1 MDYSIKVSVENH
13 CSTTVKGNL
22 LETLTAEVM
31 KAQQFSV
38 VKTIRITG
46 MELDVHARHK
56 YTGEEIIVECKA
68 WEENINADVISKLI
82 GNIVI
87 NNYSAGWLITTGGL
101 GKDAEGLR
109 LSWEKKPSEERKKLT
124 IYTADRI
131 VELLITNRVVVDA
144 KSLICKLPENFVYND
159 KSTLFITNIG
169 KYWLFV
175 GSFNSGTIANSVIA
189 FEATSG
195 ERVCDEE
202 SLKRLKEVKS
212 IYSEYDWR
220 LEKGQNIKRKDNVE
234 FQDIVTVMSGDTWS
248 DYRPSRPI
256 DYVGRK
262 CLIASVFS
270 FFDDVLCRQTNTRLF
285 ALKSPSGWGKSST
298 ILKLI
303 DEAKKRGKS
312 NKYFIFAVDVRTAL
326 SNRYAELAFKNCL
339 ECAIKESFIPFEKE
353 EISIWD
359 ITNIVDTDDIKR
371 IFSYLSENGKE
382 IILIFDQFEE
392 IFYKEEL
399 FGLFENMRKISNTVD
414 SIKENLIIGYAW
426 KTDFSIASDHPA
438 YYLWSN
444 LKDRRKEFDLLQ
456 FSDSEIKG
464 AIKIFGKELGEKINP
479 ILARYLLRQ
488 CQGYPWLLKKLCIHV
503 YNVVK
508 EGKKQEDAIE
518 QTLNIGSLFESE
530 CAELT
535 SQEYGCIK
543 QIAKESPADYFK
555 IIDTF
560 GQDTLQTLINRRTVI
575 KRATKLTL
583 YWDIFRDYVISG
595 KLPEVN
601 IDYIP
606 QVQFSTF
613 LKIISALIENNGKI
627 TINILSQNTLLGKS
641 TIDNILIDLVMF
653 GIVYRDRNEITLKEN
668 NYSDTMKKIQLFF
681 KRHIV
686 WLSIQKQFG
695 DKFSVSDYNT
705 IFASLYSTNQ
715 ISDKT
720 KKIYSARLIGWLL
733 DLKLILIENSMY
745 KINYKVDIL
754 DIDWTEYKKN
764 RKVNKSRR
772 GRKHNNSDVYWPQ
785 VSPKKIKQFYS
796 DYSEKNQTATEWI
809 TNGNKKVLEDL
820 ISLNAAS
827 VSEHDELEIHCSC
840 RELFQIIKT
849 KKNIQFAIKQ
859 LENEPKLSAKDLAM
873 RINQTFNK
881 SWSEGTK
888 RVTGGMIYRWGTELM

>member
-353 EISIWD
+353 EISIGD

-606 QVQFSTF
+606 VQFSTF

-888 RVTGGMIYRWGTELM
+888 RVTGGMVYRWGTELM

>member
-1 MDYSIKVSVENH
+1 M
-13 CSTTVKGNL
+13 L
-22 LETLTAEVM
+22 
-31 KAQQFSV
+31 
-38 VKTIRITG
+38 
-46 MELDVHARHK
+46 
-56 YTGEEIIVECKA
+56 
-68 WEENINADVISKLI
+68 
-82 GNIVI
+82 
-87 NNYSAGWLITTGGL
+87 
-101 GKDAEGLR
+101 
-109 LSWEKKPSEERKKLT
+109 
-124 IYTADRI
+124 
-131 VELLITNRVVVDA
+131 
-144 KSLICKLPENFVYND
+144 NF
-159 KSTLFITNIG
+159 K
-169 KYWLFV
+169 
-175 GSFNSGTIANSVIA
+175 
-189 FEATSG
+189 
-195 ERVCDEE
+195 
-202 SLKRLKEVKS
+202 
-212 IYSEYDWR
+212 
-220 LEKGQNIKRKDNVE
+220 
-234 FQDIVTVMSGDTWS
+234 DIVTVMSGDTWS

-353 EISIWD
+353 EISIGD

-827 VSEHDELEIHCSC
+827 VSEHDKLEIHCSC

-881 SWSEGTK
+881 NWSEGTK

>member
-1 MDYSIKVSVENH
+1 M
-13 CSTTVKGNL
+13 
-22 LETLTAEVM
+22 
-31 KAQQFSV
+31 
-38 VKTIRITG
+38 
-46 MELDVHARHK
+46 
-56 YTGEEIIVECKA
+56 
-68 WEENINADVISKLI
+68 
-82 GNIVI
+82 
-87 NNYSAGWLITTGGL
+87 
-101 GKDAEGLR
+101 
-109 LSWEKKPSEERKKLT
+109 
-124 IYTADRI
+124 
-131 VELLITNRVVVDA
+131 
-144 KSLICKLPENFVYND
+144 
-159 KSTLFITNIG
+159 
-169 KYWLFV
+169 FV

-353 EISIWD
+353 EISIGD

-827 VSEHDELEIHCSC
+827 VSEHDKLEIHCSC

-881 SWSEGTK
+881 NWSEGTK

>member
-1 MDYSIKVSVENH
+1 
-13 CSTTVKGNL
+13 
-22 LETLTAEVM
+22 
-31 KAQQFSV
+31 
-38 VKTIRITG
+38 

-353 EISIWD
+353 EISIGD

>member
-22 LETLTAEVM
+22 LETLTAEVI

-220 LEKGQNIKRKDNVE
+220 LEKEQNIKRKDNVE

-353 EISIWD
+353 EISIGD

-888 RVTGGMIYRWGTELM
+888 RVTGGMVYRWGTELM

>member
-1 MDYSIKVSVENH
+1 MLKDFGCH
-13 CSTTVKGNL
+13 
-22 LETLTAEVM
+22 
-31 KAQQFSV
+31 
-38 VKTIRITG
+38 
-46 MELDVHARHK
+46 
-56 YTGEEIIVECKA
+56 
-68 WEENINADVISKLI
+68 
-82 GNIVI
+82 
-87 NNYSAGWLITTGGL
+87 
-101 GKDAEGLR
+101 GK
-109 LSWEKKPSEERKKLT
+109 KKPSEERKKLT

-353 EISIWD
+353 EISIGD

>member
-1 MDYSIKVSVENH
+1 
-13 CSTTVKGNL
+13 
-22 LETLTAEVM
+22 
-31 KAQQFSV
+31 
-38 VKTIRITG
+38 
-46 MELDVHARHK
+46 
-56 YTGEEIIVECKA
+56 
-68 WEENINADVISKLI
+68 
-82 GNIVI
+82 
-87 NNYSAGWLITTGGL
+87 
-101 GKDAEGLR
+101 
-109 LSWEKKPSEERKKLT
+109 
-124 IYTADRI
+124 
-131 VELLITNRVVVDA
+131 VVVDA

-220 LEKGQNIKRKDNVE
+220 LEKEQNIKRKDNVE

-353 EISIWD
+353 EISIGD

-888 RVTGGMIYRWGTELM
+888 RVTGGMVYRWGTELM

>member
-1 MDYSIKVSVENH
+1 M
-13 CSTTVKGNL
+13 
-22 LETLTAEVM
+22 
-31 KAQQFSV
+31 
-38 VKTIRITG
+38 
-46 MELDVHARHK
+46 
-56 YTGEEIIVECKA
+56 
-68 WEENINADVISKLI
+68 
-82 GNIVI
+82 
-87 NNYSAGWLITTGGL
+87 
-101 GKDAEGLR
+101 
-109 LSWEKKPSEERKKLT
+109 
-124 IYTADRI
+124 
-131 VELLITNRVVVDA
+131 
-144 KSLICKLPENFVYND
+144 
-159 KSTLFITNIG
+159 
-169 KYWLFV
+169 FV

-220 LEKGQNIKRKDNVE
+220 LEKEQNIKRKDNVE

-353 EISIWD
+353 EISIGD

-888 RVTGGMIYRWGTELM
+888 RVTGGMVYRWGTELM

>member
-1 MDYSIKVSVENH
+1 M
-13 CSTTVKGNL
+13 
-22 LETLTAEVM
+22 
-31 KAQQFSV
+31 
-38 VKTIRITG
+38 
-46 MELDVHARHK
+46 
-56 YTGEEIIVECKA
+56 
-68 WEENINADVISKLI
+68 
-82 GNIVI
+82 
-87 NNYSAGWLITTGGL
+87 
-101 GKDAEGLR
+101 
-109 LSWEKKPSEERKKLT
+109 
-124 IYTADRI
+124 
-131 VELLITNRVVVDA
+131 
-144 KSLICKLPENFVYND
+144 
-159 KSTLFITNIG
+159 
-169 KYWLFV
+169 
-175 GSFNSGTIANSVIA
+175 
-189 FEATSG
+189 
-195 ERVCDEE
+195 
-202 SLKRLKEVKS
+202 
-212 IYSEYDWR
+212 
-220 LEKGQNIKRKDNVE
+220 
-234 FQDIVTVMSGDTWS
+234 
-248 DYRPSRPI
+248 
-256 DYVGRK
+256 
-262 CLIASVFS
+262 
-270 FFDDVLCRQTNTRLF
+270 CRQTNTRLF

-353 EISIWD
+353 EISIGD

-888 RVTGGMIYRWGTELM
+888 RVTGGMVYRWGTELM

>member
-1 MDYSIKVSVENH
+1 M
-13 CSTTVKGNL
+13 
-22 LETLTAEVM
+22 
-31 KAQQFSV
+31 
-38 VKTIRITG
+38 
-46 MELDVHARHK
+46 
-56 YTGEEIIVECKA
+56 
-68 WEENINADVISKLI
+68 
-82 GNIVI
+82 
-87 NNYSAGWLITTGGL
+87 
-101 GKDAEGLR
+101 
-109 LSWEKKPSEERKKLT
+109 
-124 IYTADRI
+124 
-131 VELLITNRVVVDA
+131 VVDA

-353 EISIWD
+353 EISIGD

-827 VSEHDELEIHCSC
+827 VSEHDKLEIHCSC

-881 SWSEGTK
+881 NWSEGTK

>member
-1 MDYSIKVSVENH
+1 M
-13 CSTTVKGNL
+13 G
-22 LETLTAEVM
+22 
-31 KAQQFSV
+31 
-38 VKTIRITG
+38 
-46 MELDVHARHK
+46 
-56 YTGEEIIVECKA
+56 
-68 WEENINADVISKLI
+68 
-82 GNIVI
+82 
-87 NNYSAGWLITTGGL
+87 
-101 GKDAEGLR
+101 
-109 LSWEKKPSEERKKLT
+109 KKPSEERKKLT

-353 EISIWD
+353 EISIGD

-888 RVTGGMIYRWGTELM
+888 RVTGGMVYRWGTELM

>member
-1 MDYSIKVSVENH
+1 M
-13 CSTTVKGNL
+13 
-22 LETLTAEVM
+22 
-31 KAQQFSV
+31 
-38 VKTIRITG
+38 
-46 MELDVHARHK
+46 
-56 YTGEEIIVECKA
+56 
-68 WEENINADVISKLI
+68 
-82 GNIVI
+82 
-87 NNYSAGWLITTGGL
+87 
-101 GKDAEGLR
+101 
-109 LSWEKKPSEERKKLT
+109 
-124 IYTADRI
+124 
-131 VELLITNRVVVDA
+131 
-144 KSLICKLPENFVYND
+144 
-159 KSTLFITNIG
+159 
-169 KYWLFV
+169 
-175 GSFNSGTIANSVIA
+175 
-189 FEATSG
+189 
-195 ERVCDEE
+195 
-202 SLKRLKEVKS
+202 
-212 IYSEYDWR
+212 
-220 LEKGQNIKRKDNVE
+220 
-234 FQDIVTVMSGDTWS
+234 
-248 DYRPSRPI
+248 
-256 DYVGRK
+256 
-262 CLIASVFS
+262 
-270 FFDDVLCRQTNTRLF
+270 
-285 ALKSPSGWGKSST
+285 
-298 ILKLI
+298 
-303 DEAKKRGKS
+303 
-312 NKYFIFAVDVRTAL
+312 DVRTAL

-353 EISIWD
+353 EISIGD
-359 ITNIVDTDDIKR
+359 ITNIVDTDDIKK

-881 SWSEGTK
+881 NWSEGTK
-888 RVTGGMIYRWGTELM
+888 RVTGGMVYRWGTELM

>member
-1 MDYSIKVSVENH
+1 M
-13 CSTTVKGNL
+13 G
-22 LETLTAEVM
+22 
-31 KAQQFSV
+31 
-38 VKTIRITG
+38 
-46 MELDVHARHK
+46 
-56 YTGEEIIVECKA
+56 
-68 WEENINADVISKLI
+68 
-82 GNIVI
+82 
-87 NNYSAGWLITTGGL
+87 
-101 GKDAEGLR
+101 
-109 LSWEKKPSEERKKLT
+109 
-124 IYTADRI
+124 
-131 VELLITNRVVVDA
+131 
-144 KSLICKLPENFVYND
+144 
-159 KSTLFITNIG
+159 
-169 KYWLFV
+169 
-175 GSFNSGTIANSVIA
+175 
-189 FEATSG
+189 
-195 ERVCDEE
+195 
-202 SLKRLKEVKS
+202 
-212 IYSEYDWR
+212 
-220 LEKGQNIKRKDNVE
+220 LEKEQNIKRKDNVE

-353 EISIWD
+353 EISIGD

-888 RVTGGMIYRWGTELM
+888 RVTGGMVYRWGTELM

>member
-1 MDYSIKVSVENH
+1 M
-13 CSTTVKGNL
+13 G
-22 LETLTAEVM
+22 
-31 KAQQFSV
+31 
-38 VKTIRITG
+38 
-46 MELDVHARHK
+46 
-56 YTGEEIIVECKA
+56 
-68 WEENINADVISKLI
+68 
-82 GNIVI
+82 
-87 NNYSAGWLITTGGL
+87 
-101 GKDAEGLR
+101 
-109 LSWEKKPSEERKKLT
+109 KKPSEERKKLT

-353 EISIWD
+353 EISIGD

-535 SQEYGCIK
+535 SQEFGCIK

-827 VSEHDELEIHCSC
+827 VSEHDKLEIHCSC

-881 SWSEGTK
+881 NWSEGTK

>member
-1 MDYSIKVSVENH
+1 M
-13 CSTTVKGNL
+13 
-22 LETLTAEVM
+22 
-31 KAQQFSV
+31 
-38 VKTIRITG
+38 
-46 MELDVHARHK
+46 
-56 YTGEEIIVECKA
+56 
-68 WEENINADVISKLI
+68 
-82 GNIVI
+82 
-87 NNYSAGWLITTGGL
+87 
-101 GKDAEGLR
+101 
-109 LSWEKKPSEERKKLT
+109 
-124 IYTADRI
+124 
-131 VELLITNRVVVDA
+131 
-144 KSLICKLPENFVYND
+144 
-159 KSTLFITNIG
+159 
-169 KYWLFV
+169 
-175 GSFNSGTIANSVIA
+175 
-189 FEATSG
+189 
-195 ERVCDEE
+195 
-202 SLKRLKEVKS
+202 
-212 IYSEYDWR
+212 
-220 LEKGQNIKRKDNVE
+220 
-234 FQDIVTVMSGDTWS
+234 
-248 DYRPSRPI
+248 
-256 DYVGRK
+256 
-262 CLIASVFS
+262 
-270 FFDDVLCRQTNTRLF
+270 CRQTNTRLF

-353 EISIWD
+353 EISIGD

>member
-1 MDYSIKVSVENH
+1 M
-13 CSTTVKGNL
+13 G
-22 LETLTAEVM
+22 
-31 KAQQFSV
+31 
-38 VKTIRITG
+38 
-46 MELDVHARHK
+46 
-56 YTGEEIIVECKA
+56 
-68 WEENINADVISKLI
+68 
-82 GNIVI
+82 
-87 NNYSAGWLITTGGL
+87 
-101 GKDAEGLR
+101 
-109 LSWEKKPSEERKKLT
+109 KKPSEERKKLT

-131 VELLITNRVVVDA
+131 VELLIINRVVVDA

-169 KYWLFV
+169 KYWLFI

-353 EISIWD
+353 EISIGD

-827 VSEHDELEIHCSC
+827 VSEHDKLEIHCSC

-881 SWSEGTK
+881 NWSEGTK

>member
-1 MDYSIKVSVENH
+1 M
-13 CSTTVKGNL
+13 G
-22 LETLTAEVM
+22 
-31 KAQQFSV
+31 
-38 VKTIRITG
+38 
-46 MELDVHARHK
+46 
-56 YTGEEIIVECKA
+56 
-68 WEENINADVISKLI
+68 
-82 GNIVI
+82 
-87 NNYSAGWLITTGGL
+87 
-101 GKDAEGLR
+101 
-109 LSWEKKPSEERKKLT
+109 KKPSEERKKLT

-353 EISIWD
+353 ELSIGD

-888 RVTGGMIYRWGTELM
+888 RVTGGMVYRWGTELM

>member
-1 MDYSIKVSVENH
+1 M
-13 CSTTVKGNL
+13 G
-22 LETLTAEVM
+22 
-31 KAQQFSV
+31 
-38 VKTIRITG
+38 
-46 MELDVHARHK
+46 
-56 YTGEEIIVECKA
+56 
-68 WEENINADVISKLI
+68 
-82 GNIVI
+82 
-87 NNYSAGWLITTGGL
+87 
-101 GKDAEGLR
+101 
-109 LSWEKKPSEERKKLT
+109 KKPSEERKKLT

-353 EISIWD
+353 EISIGD

>member
-1 MDYSIKVSVENH
+1 M
-13 CSTTVKGNL
+13 G
-22 LETLTAEVM
+22 
-31 KAQQFSV
+31 
-38 VKTIRITG
+38 
-46 MELDVHARHK
+46 
-56 YTGEEIIVECKA
+56 
-68 WEENINADVISKLI
+68 
-82 GNIVI
+82 
-87 NNYSAGWLITTGGL
+87 
-101 GKDAEGLR
+101 
-109 LSWEKKPSEERKKLT
+109 KKPSEERKKLT

-220 LEKGQNIKRKDNVE
+220 LEKEQNIKRKDNVE

-353 EISIWD
+353 EISIGD

-464 AIKIFGKELGEKINP
+464 AIKIFGKELG
-479 ILARYLLRQ
+479 
-488 CQGYPWLLKKLCIHV
+488 
-503 YNVVK
+503 
-508 EGKKQEDAIE
+508 
-518 QTLNIGSLFESE
+518 
-530 CAELT
+530 
-535 SQEYGCIK
+535 
-543 QIAKESPADYFK
+543 
-555 IIDTF
+555 
-560 GQDTLQTLINRRTVI
+560 
-575 KRATKLTL
+575 
-583 YWDIFRDYVISG
+583 
-595 KLPEVN
+595 
-601 IDYIP
+601 
-606 QVQFSTF
+606 
-613 LKIISALIENNGKI
+613 
-627 TINILSQNTLLGKS
+627 
-641 TIDNILIDLVMF
+641 
-653 GIVYRDRNEITLKEN
+653 
-668 NYSDTMKKIQLFF
+668 
-681 KRHIV
+681 
-686 WLSIQKQFG
+686 
-695 DKFSVSDYNT
+695 
-705 IFASLYSTNQ
+705 
-715 ISDKT
+715 
-720 KKIYSARLIGWLL
+720 
-733 DLKLILIENSMY
+733 
-745 KINYKVDIL
+745 
-754 DIDWTEYKKN
+754 
-764 RKVNKSRR
+764 
-772 GRKHNNSDVYWPQ
+772 
-785 VSPKKIKQFYS
+785 
-796 DYSEKNQTATEWI
+796 
-809 TNGNKKVLEDL
+809 
-820 ISLNAAS
+820 
-827 VSEHDELEIHCSC
+827 
-840 RELFQIIKT
+840 
-849 KKNIQFAIKQ
+849 
-859 LENEPKLSAKDLAM
+859 
-873 RINQTFNK
+873 
-881 SWSEGTK
+881 
-888 RVTGGMIYRWGTELM
+888 

>member
-1 MDYSIKVSVENH
+1 MI
-13 CSTTVKGNL
+13 
-22 LETLTAEVM
+22 
-31 KAQQFSV
+31 
-38 VKTIRITG
+38 
-46 MELDVHARHK
+46 
-56 YTGEEIIVECKA
+56 
-68 WEENINADVISKLI
+68 LI
-82 GNIVI
+82 L
-87 NNYSAGWLITTGGL
+87 Y
-101 GKDAEGLR
+101 
-109 LSWEKKPSEERKKLT
+109 
-124 IYTADRI
+124 
-131 VELLITNRVVVDA
+131 
-144 KSLICKLPENFVYND
+144 
-159 KSTLFITNIG
+159 
-169 KYWLFV
+169 
-175 GSFNSGTIANSVIA
+175 
-189 FEATSG
+189 
-195 ERVCDEE
+195 
-202 SLKRLKEVKS
+202 
-212 IYSEYDWR
+212 
-220 LEKGQNIKRKDNVE
+220 QVE
-234 FQDIVTVMSGDTWS
+234 F
-248 DYRPSRPI
+248 
-256 DYVGRK
+256 
-262 CLIASVFS
+262 
-270 FFDDVLCRQTNTRLF
+270 VLCRQTNTRLF

-353 EISIWD
+353 EISIGD

>member
-1 MDYSIKVSVENH
+1 MCNFS
-13 CSTTVKGNL
+13 NL
-22 LETLTAEVM
+22 L
-31 KAQQFSV
+31 
-38 VKTIRITG
+38 
-46 MELDVHARHK
+46 
-56 YTGEEIIVECKA
+56 
-68 WEENINADVISKLI
+68 
-82 GNIVI
+82 
-87 NNYSAGWLITTGGL
+87 
-101 GKDAEGLR
+101 
-109 LSWEKKPSEERKKLT
+109 
-124 IYTADRI
+124 
-131 VELLITNRVVVDA
+131 
-144 KSLICKLPENFVYND
+144 
-159 KSTLFITNIG
+159 
-169 KYWLFV
+169 
-175 GSFNSGTIANSVIA
+175 
-189 FEATSG
+189 
-195 ERVCDEE
+195 
-202 SLKRLKEVKS
+202 
-212 IYSEYDWR
+212 IYS
-220 LEKGQNIKRKDNVE
+220 
-234 FQDIVTVMSGDTWS
+234 
-248 DYRPSRPI
+248 
-256 DYVGRK
+256 YVGRK

-353 EISIWD
+353 EISIGD

-888 RVTGGMIYRWGTELM
+888 RVTGGMVYRWGTELM

>member
-1 MDYSIKVSVENH
+1 
-13 CSTTVKGNL
+13 
-22 LETLTAEVM
+22 
-31 KAQQFSV
+31 
-38 VKTIRITG
+38 
-46 MELDVHARHK
+46 
-56 YTGEEIIVECKA
+56 
-68 WEENINADVISKLI
+68 
-82 GNIVI
+82 
-87 NNYSAGWLITTGGL
+87 
-101 GKDAEGLR
+101 
-109 LSWEKKPSEERKKLT
+109 
-124 IYTADRI
+124 
-131 VELLITNRVVVDA
+131 
-144 KSLICKLPENFVYND
+144 
-159 KSTLFITNIG
+159 
-169 KYWLFV
+169 
-175 GSFNSGTIANSVIA
+175 
-189 FEATSG
+189 
-195 ERVCDEE
+195 
-202 SLKRLKEVKS
+202 
-212 IYSEYDWR
+212 
-220 LEKGQNIKRKDNVE
+220 
-234 FQDIVTVMSGDTWS
+234 MSGDTWS

-353 EISIWD
+353 EISIGD

>member
-1 MDYSIKVSVENH
+1 M
-13 CSTTVKGNL
+13 
-22 LETLTAEVM
+22 
-31 KAQQFSV
+31 
-38 VKTIRITG
+38 
-46 MELDVHARHK
+46 
-56 YTGEEIIVECKA
+56 
-68 WEENINADVISKLI
+68 
-82 GNIVI
+82 
-87 NNYSAGWLITTGGL
+87 
-101 GKDAEGLR
+101 
-109 LSWEKKPSEERKKLT
+109 SWEKKPSEERKKLT

-220 LEKGQNIKRKDNVE
+220 LEKEQNIKRKDNVE

-353 EISIWD
+353 EISIGD

-888 RVTGGMIYRWGTELM
+888 RVTGGMVYRWGTELM

>member
-220 LEKGQNIKRKDNVE
+220 LEKEQNIKRKDNVE

-353 EISIWD
+353 EISIGD

-560 GQDTLQTLINRRTVI
+560 GQDTLQI
-575 KRATKLTL
+575 
-583 YWDIFRDYVISG
+583 
-595 KLPEVN
+595 
-601 IDYIP
+601 
-606 QVQFSTF
+606 STF

-888 RVTGGMIYRWGTELM
+888 RVTGGMVYRWGTELM

>member
-1 MDYSIKVSVENH
+1 M
-13 CSTTVKGNL
+13 
-22 LETLTAEVM
+22 
-31 KAQQFSV
+31 
-38 VKTIRITG
+38 
-46 MELDVHARHK
+46 
-56 YTGEEIIVECKA
+56 
-68 WEENINADVISKLI
+68 
-82 GNIVI
+82 
-87 NNYSAGWLITTGGL
+87 
-101 GKDAEGLR
+101 
-109 LSWEKKPSEERKKLT
+109 
-124 IYTADRI
+124 
-131 VELLITNRVVVDA
+131 
-144 KSLICKLPENFVYND
+144 
-159 KSTLFITNIG
+159 
-169 KYWLFV
+169 
-175 GSFNSGTIANSVIA
+175 
-189 FEATSG
+189 
-195 ERVCDEE
+195 
-202 SLKRLKEVKS
+202 
-212 IYSEYDWR
+212 
-220 LEKGQNIKRKDNVE
+220 
-234 FQDIVTVMSGDTWS
+234 
-248 DYRPSRPI
+248 
-256 DYVGRK
+256 
-262 CLIASVFS
+262 
-270 FFDDVLCRQTNTRLF
+270 
-285 ALKSPSGWGKSST
+285 
-298 ILKLI
+298 
-303 DEAKKRGKS
+303 
-312 NKYFIFAVDVRTAL
+312 DVRTAL

-353 EISIWD
+353 EISIGD

>member
-220 LEKGQNIKRKDNVE
+220 LEKEQNIKRKDNVE

-353 EISIWD
+353 EISIGD

-438 YYLWSN
+438 YYLW
-444 LKDRRKEFDLLQ
+444 
-456 FSDSEIKG
+456 
-464 AIKIFGKELGEKINP
+464 
-479 ILARYLLRQ
+479 
-488 CQGYPWLLKKLCIHV
+488 
-503 YNVVK
+503 
-508 EGKKQEDAIE
+508 
-518 QTLNIGSLFESE
+518 
-530 CAELT
+530 
-535 SQEYGCIK
+535 
-543 QIAKESPADYFK
+543 
-555 IIDTF
+555 
-560 GQDTLQTLINRRTVI
+560 
-575 KRATKLTL
+575 
-583 YWDIFRDYVISG
+583 
-595 KLPEVN
+595 
-601 IDYIP
+601 
-606 QVQFSTF
+606 
-613 LKIISALIENNGKI
+613 
-627 TINILSQNTLLGKS
+627 
-641 TIDNILIDLVMF
+641 
-653 GIVYRDRNEITLKEN
+653 
-668 NYSDTMKKIQLFF
+668 
-681 KRHIV
+681 
-686 WLSIQKQFG
+686 
-695 DKFSVSDYNT
+695 
-705 IFASLYSTNQ
+705 
-715 ISDKT
+715 
-720 KKIYSARLIGWLL
+720 
-733 DLKLILIENSMY
+733 
-745 KINYKVDIL
+745 
-754 DIDWTEYKKN
+754 
-764 RKVNKSRR
+764 
-772 GRKHNNSDVYWPQ
+772 
-785 VSPKKIKQFYS
+785 
-796 DYSEKNQTATEWI
+796 
-809 TNGNKKVLEDL
+809 
-820 ISLNAAS
+820 
-827 VSEHDELEIHCSC
+827 
-840 RELFQIIKT
+840 
-849 KKNIQFAIKQ
+849 
-859 LENEPKLSAKDLAM
+859 
-873 RINQTFNK
+873 
-881 SWSEGTK
+881 
-888 RVTGGMIYRWGTELM
+888 

>member
-353 EISIWD
+353 EISIGD

-535 SQEYGCIK
+535 SQEFGCIK

-653 GIVYRDRNEITLKEN
+653 GIVYRDRN

-827 VSEHDELEIHCSC
+827 VSEHDKLEIHCSC

-881 SWSEGTK
+881 NWSEGTK

>member
-1 MDYSIKVSVENH
+1 M
-13 CSTTVKGNL
+13 
-22 LETLTAEVM
+22 
-31 KAQQFSV
+31 
-38 VKTIRITG
+38 
-46 MELDVHARHK
+46 
-56 YTGEEIIVECKA
+56 
-68 WEENINADVISKLI
+68 
-82 GNIVI
+82 
-87 NNYSAGWLITTGGL
+87 
-101 GKDAEGLR
+101 
-109 LSWEKKPSEERKKLT
+109 
-124 IYTADRI
+124 
-131 VELLITNRVVVDA
+131 
-144 KSLICKLPENFVYND
+144 
-159 KSTLFITNIG
+159 
-169 KYWLFV
+169 
-175 GSFNSGTIANSVIA
+175 
-189 FEATSG
+189 
-195 ERVCDEE
+195 
-202 SLKRLKEVKS
+202 
-212 IYSEYDWR
+212 
-220 LEKGQNIKRKDNVE
+220 
-234 FQDIVTVMSGDTWS
+234 
-248 DYRPSRPI
+248 
-256 DYVGRK
+256 
-262 CLIASVFS
+262 
-270 FFDDVLCRQTNTRLF
+270 
-285 ALKSPSGWGKSST
+285 GKSST

-353 EISIWD
+353 EISIGD

-827 VSEHDELEIHCSC
+827 VSEHDKLEIHCSC

-881 SWSEGTK
+881 NWSEGTK

>member
-1 MDYSIKVSVENH
+1 M
-13 CSTTVKGNL
+13 G
-22 LETLTAEVM
+22 
-31 KAQQFSV
+31 
-38 VKTIRITG
+38 
-46 MELDVHARHK
+46 
-56 YTGEEIIVECKA
+56 
-68 WEENINADVISKLI
+68 
-82 GNIVI
+82 
-87 NNYSAGWLITTGGL
+87 
-101 GKDAEGLR
+101 
-109 LSWEKKPSEERKKLT
+109 KKPSEERKKLT

-353 EISIWD
+353 EISIGD

-627 TINILSQNTLLGKS
+627 TINILSQNILLGKS

>member
-1 MDYSIKVSVENH
+1 
-13 CSTTVKGNL
+13 
-22 LETLTAEVM
+22 
-31 KAQQFSV
+31 
-38 VKTIRITG
+38 
-46 MELDVHARHK
+46 
-56 YTGEEIIVECKA
+56 
-68 WEENINADVISKLI
+68 
-82 GNIVI
+82 
-87 NNYSAGWLITTGGL
+87 
-101 GKDAEGLR
+101 
-109 LSWEKKPSEERKKLT
+109 
-124 IYTADRI
+124 
-131 VELLITNRVVVDA
+131 
-144 KSLICKLPENFVYND
+144 
-159 KSTLFITNIG
+159 
-169 KYWLFV
+169 
-175 GSFNSGTIANSVIA
+175 
-189 FEATSG
+189 
-195 ERVCDEE
+195 
-202 SLKRLKEVKS
+202 
-212 IYSEYDWR
+212 
-220 LEKGQNIKRKDNVE
+220 
-234 FQDIVTVMSGDTWS
+234 
-248 DYRPSRPI
+248 
-256 DYVGRK
+256 
-262 CLIASVFS
+262 
-270 FFDDVLCRQTNTRLF
+270 
-285 ALKSPSGWGKSST
+285 
-298 ILKLI
+298 
-303 DEAKKRGKS
+303 
-312 NKYFIFAVDVRTAL
+312 
-326 SNRYAELAFKNCL
+326 
-339 ECAIKESFIPFEKE
+339 
-353 EISIWD
+353 
-359 ITNIVDTDDIKR
+359 
-371 IFSYLSENGKE
+371 
-382 IILIFDQFEE
+382 
-392 IFYKEEL
+392 
-399 FGLFENMRKISNTVD
+399 MRKISNTVD

>member
-353 EISIWD
+353 EISIGD

-371 IFSYLSENGKE
+371 IFSYLSEN
-382 IILIFDQFEE
+382 
-392 IFYKEEL
+392 
-399 FGLFENMRKISNTVD
+399 
-414 SIKENLIIGYAW
+414 
-426 KTDFSIASDHPA
+426 
-438 YYLWSN
+438 
-444 LKDRRKEFDLLQ
+444 
-456 FSDSEIKG
+456 
-464 AIKIFGKELGEKINP
+464 GKELGEKINP

-575 KRATKLTL
+575 KRATKLIL

-888 RVTGGMIYRWGTELM
+888 RVTGGMVYRWGTELM

>member
-1 MDYSIKVSVENH
+1 
-13 CSTTVKGNL
+13 
-22 LETLTAEVM
+22 
-31 KAQQFSV
+31 
-38 VKTIRITG
+38 

-353 EISIWD
+353 EISIGD

-668 NYSDTMKKIQLFF
+668 NYSDTMKKIQRFF

-888 RVTGGMIYRWGTELM
+888 RVTGGMVYRWGTELM

>member
-1 MDYSIKVSVENH
+1 
-13 CSTTVKGNL
+13 
-22 LETLTAEVM
+22 
-31 KAQQFSV
+31 
-38 VKTIRITG
+38 

-220 LEKGQNIKRKDNVE
+220 LEKEQNIKRKDNVE

-353 EISIWD
+353 EISIGD

-888 RVTGGMIYRWGTELM
+888 RVTGGMVYRWGTELM

>member
-1 MDYSIKVSVENH
+1 M
-13 CSTTVKGNL
+13 
-22 LETLTAEVM
+22 
-31 KAQQFSV
+31 
-38 VKTIRITG
+38 
-46 MELDVHARHK
+46 
-56 YTGEEIIVECKA
+56 
-68 WEENINADVISKLI
+68 
-82 GNIVI
+82 
-87 NNYSAGWLITTGGL
+87 
-101 GKDAEGLR
+101 
-109 LSWEKKPSEERKKLT
+109 
-124 IYTADRI
+124 
-131 VELLITNRVVVDA
+131 VVDA

-353 EISIWD
+353 EISIGD

>member
-1 MDYSIKVSVENH
+1 M
-13 CSTTVKGNL
+13 
-22 LETLTAEVM
+22 
-31 KAQQFSV
+31 
-38 VKTIRITG
+38 
-46 MELDVHARHK
+46 
-56 YTGEEIIVECKA
+56 
-68 WEENINADVISKLI
+68 
-82 GNIVI
+82 
-87 NNYSAGWLITTGGL
+87 
-101 GKDAEGLR
+101 
-109 LSWEKKPSEERKKLT
+109 
-124 IYTADRI
+124 
-131 VELLITNRVVVDA
+131 
-144 KSLICKLPENFVYND
+144 
-159 KSTLFITNIG
+159 
-169 KYWLFV
+169 
-175 GSFNSGTIANSVIA
+175 
-189 FEATSG
+189 
-195 ERVCDEE
+195 
-202 SLKRLKEVKS
+202 
-212 IYSEYDWR
+212 
-220 LEKGQNIKRKDNVE
+220 
-234 FQDIVTVMSGDTWS
+234 
-248 DYRPSRPI
+248 
-256 DYVGRK
+256 
-262 CLIASVFS
+262 
-270 FFDDVLCRQTNTRLF
+270 
-285 ALKSPSGWGKSST
+285 
-298 ILKLI
+298 
-303 DEAKKRGKS
+303 
-312 NKYFIFAVDVRTAL
+312 DVRTAL

-353 EISIWD
+353 EISIGD

-606 QVQFSTF
+606 QFNF
-613 LKIISALIENNGKI
+613 L
-627 TINILSQNTLLGKS
+627 
-641 TIDNILIDLVMF
+641 
-653 GIVYRDRNEITLKEN
+653 
-668 NYSDTMKKIQLFF
+668 LF
-681 KRHIV
+681 
-686 WLSIQKQFG
+686 
-695 DKFSVSDYNT
+695 
-705 IFASLYSTNQ
+705 
-715 ISDKT
+715 
-720 KKIYSARLIGWLL
+720 
-733 DLKLILIENSMY
+733 
-745 KINYKVDIL
+745 
-754 DIDWTEYKKN
+754 
-764 RKVNKSRR
+764 
-772 GRKHNNSDVYWPQ
+772 
-785 VSPKKIKQFYS
+785 
-796 DYSEKNQTATEWI
+796 
-809 TNGNKKVLEDL
+809 
-820 ISLNAAS
+820 
-827 VSEHDELEIHCSC
+827 
-840 RELFQIIKT
+840 
-849 KKNIQFAIKQ
+849 
-859 LENEPKLSAKDLAM
+859 
-873 RINQTFNK
+873 
-881 SWSEGTK
+881 
-888 RVTGGMIYRWGTELM
+888 

>member
-1 MDYSIKVSVENH
+1 M
-13 CSTTVKGNL
+13 
-22 LETLTAEVM
+22 
-31 KAQQFSV
+31 
-38 VKTIRITG
+38 
-46 MELDVHARHK
+46 
-56 YTGEEIIVECKA
+56 
-68 WEENINADVISKLI
+68 
-82 GNIVI
+82 
-87 NNYSAGWLITTGGL
+87 
-101 GKDAEGLR
+101 
-109 LSWEKKPSEERKKLT
+109 
-124 IYTADRI
+124 
-131 VELLITNRVVVDA
+131 
-144 KSLICKLPENFVYND
+144 
-159 KSTLFITNIG
+159 
-169 KYWLFV
+169 
-175 GSFNSGTIANSVIA
+175 
-189 FEATSG
+189 
-195 ERVCDEE
+195 
-202 SLKRLKEVKS
+202 
-212 IYSEYDWR
+212 
-220 LEKGQNIKRKDNVE
+220 
-234 FQDIVTVMSGDTWS
+234 
-248 DYRPSRPI
+248 
-256 DYVGRK
+256 
-262 CLIASVFS
+262 
-270 FFDDVLCRQTNTRLF
+270 
-285 ALKSPSGWGKSST
+285 GKSST

-353 EISIWD
+353 EISIGD